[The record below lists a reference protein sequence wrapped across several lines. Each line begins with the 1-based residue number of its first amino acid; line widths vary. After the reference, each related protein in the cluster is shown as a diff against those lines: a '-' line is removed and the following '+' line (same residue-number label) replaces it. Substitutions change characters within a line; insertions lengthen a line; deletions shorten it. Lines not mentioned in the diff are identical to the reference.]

1 MDYVQLV
8 TSLSA
13 IDRRVIYLVVAIA
26 IILPLVFVPN
36 PPMSP
41 TEEGTSFHHV
51 VQRLQE
57 GDVVLLATD
66 YNAGTAAELG
76 PMTTTLA
83 HHVFARGA
91 KLVVVSLDA
100 QGTGVVEA
108 QIDTIAQ
115 ARGCTYGE
123 DWVFLGFRPSAPA
136 VILALASSPYTLFP
150 EDFRG
155 NRLIDLPLTDRLKG
169 AADYAVLVVMAAGPT
184 ATDWVIYGSGR
195 FEAPILLGLSGGI
208 GPTFR
213 GFYNTQQVAGM
224 LAGLRGAAEYEQ
236 LTHRSGDASRL
247 ISAQSSVHLL
257 LVLLIV
263 VGNVSFLVRKWLESA
278 LR

>member
-1 MDYVQLV
+1 VDYLRFV

-13 IDRRVIYLVVAIA
+13 IDRRVVYLFVGVA
-26 IILPLVFVPN
+26 IILPLIFIPN

-51 VQRLQE
+51 IERLE
-57 GDVVLLATD
+57 KGDVVLLATD
-66 YNAGTAAELG
+66 YNAGSAAELG
-76 PMTTTLA
+76 PMTITLA
-83 HHVFARGA
+83 HHVFAQGA

-100 QGTGVVEA
+100 QGTGVVDA
-108 QIDTIAQ
+108 QIDSIAEGH
-115 ARGCTYGE
+115 GCTYGE

-136 VILALASSPYTLFP
+136 AILALASSPHTLFP

-155 NRLIDLPLTDRLKG
+155 NRLIDLPLTDQLKG
-169 AADYAVLVVMAAGPT
+169 ATDYAILVVMAAGPT

-195 FEAPILLGLSGGI
+195 FEAPILLGLSGGM

-213 GFYNTQQVAGM
+213 GFYDTQQVAGI

-236 LTHRSGDASRL
+236 MMHRPGDASRL
-247 ISAQSSVHLL
+247 VSAQSSVHLL

-263 VGNVSFLVRKWLESA
+263 IGNVSFLVKKWQESV

>member
-1 MDYVQLV
+1 MDYIRFV

-13 IDRRVIYLVVAIA
+13 IDRRVVYFVVGVAI
-26 IILPLVFVPN
+26 IVPLVFVPN

-41 TEEGTSFHHV
+41 TEEGMSFHRA
-51 VQRLQE
+51 VQRLKQ

-66 YNAGTAAELG
+66 YNAGSAAELG

-100 QGTGVVEA
+100 QGTGVVDV
-108 QIDTIAQ
+108 QIDTIAK

-136 VILALASSPYTLFP
+136 AILALASSPYTLFP

-155 NRLIDLPLTDRLKG
+155 NRLIDLPLTDQLKG
-169 AADYAVLVVMAAGPT
+169 ATDYAILAVMAAGPT
-184 ATDWVIYGSGR
+184 ATDWVIYGAGR

-213 GFYNTQQVAGM
+213 GFYDTQQVAGI

-236 LTHRSGDASRL
+236 MTHRSGDASRL
-247 ISAQSSVHLL
+247 VSAQSSVHLL
-257 LVLLIV
+257 LVLLMVI
-263 VGNVSFLVRKWLESA
+263 GNTSFLVKKWHEST